1 MAYHSQEA
9 DGMRQDFLIIG
20 GGVVGMAVAY
30 GLLRA
35 GRRVTVLDGSD
46 DTLRASR
53 GNAGLTWV
61 QGKGAGMPAY
71 AELSFEASL
80 AWPEFAAELEGRTG
94 LDLEYEHRG
103 GVDLCF
109 NEEEAEARQRE
120 YSAIQAAS
128 PCLARQF
135 RWQYLDRT
143 SLASHLPGLGEGV
156 HGGTW
161 SPHDGHCNPL
171 YLLRAL
177 FAASLGL
184 GLDYRPASEV
194 HLLTP
199 LMNGFRA
206 VTSHS
211 TYEAERLILAD
222 GLGSATLAPMLGL
235 SGAVRPVRGQVLVTE
250 RLQKIAQLPTPQIR
264 QTASG
269 AYLIGDTQE
278 EVGFDRGVT
287 LPIMQQLADRAVRI
301 FPFLAHARLVRSWGA
316 LRVMTPDGNPLYE
329 ASRQYPG
336 AYGLS
341 SHSGISLAAFHAG
354 RLAESILQDTL
365 SHEYAK
371 FSGARFSRSALHP

>member
-1 MAYHSQEA
+1 MPYHSQEA
-9 DGMRQDFLIIG
+9 NGMQRDFLIIG

-35 GRRVTVLDGSD
+35 GQRVTVLDGSD

-80 AWPEFAAELEGRTG
+80 AWPEFADELKERTG
-94 LDLEYEHRG
+94 IDLEYERRG

-109 NEEEAEARQRE
+109 DQEEAEARQRE

-128 PCLARQF
+128 PSLARRF
-135 RWQYLDRT
+135 RWEYLDRG
-143 SLASHLPGLGEGV
+143 SLAAHLPGLGEGV

-177 FAASLGL
+177 FAASRTL
-184 GLDYRPASEV
+184 GLDYRPANEV
-194 HLLTP
+194 LSLTP
-199 LMNGFRA
+199 LKNGFRA
-206 VTSHS
+206 DTSRGA
-211 TYEAERLILAD
+211 YEAERLIVAA
-222 GLGSATLAPMLGL
+222 GLGSAALAPMVGL
-235 SGAVRPVRGQVLVTE
+235 SGAVHPVRGQVLVTE
-250 RLQKIAQLPTPQIR
+250 RMPKIDQLPTPQIR

-269 AYLIGDTQE
+269 GYLVGDTQE

-287 LPIMQQLADRAVRI
+287 LTLMQQLAERAVRI
-301 FPFLAHARLVRSWGA
+301 FPFLDHARLVRAWGA

-354 RLAESILQDTL
+354 DLAESILQDSL
-365 SHEYAK
+365 GHEYAE
-371 FSGARFSRSALHP
+371 FSGARFTRSVLHP

>member
-1 MAYHSQEA
+1 MQ
-9 DGMRQDFLIIG
+9 QDFLIIG

-35 GRRVTVLDGSD
+35 GLRVTVLDGGD

-80 AWPEFAAELEGRTG
+80 AWPEFAAELEERTG
-94 LDLEYEHRG
+94 LDLEHEQRG

-109 NEEEAEARQRE
+109 NQEDAEARQRE

-128 PCLARQF
+128 PCLASHFQ
-135 RWQYLDRT
+135 WQYLDRKSLT
-143 SLASHLPGLGEGV
+143 SYLPGLGEGV

-171 YLLRAL
+171 HLLRAL
-177 FAASLGL
+177 FAANLGL

-194 HLLTP
+194 HLVTP
-199 LMNGFRA
+199 LLNGFRA
-206 VTSHS
+206 MTSHGA
-211 TYEAERLILAD
+211 YEAERLILAA
-222 GLGSATLAPMLGL
+222 GLGSAALAPMLGL
-235 SGAVRPVRGQVLVTE
+235 SGAVHPVRGQVLVTE
-250 RLQKIAQLPTPQIR
+250 RLPKVAQLPTPQIR
-264 QTASG
+264 QMASG

-278 EVGFDRGVT
+278 EAGFDRGVT

-301 FPFLAHARLVRSWGA
+301 FPFLDRVRLVRSWGA
-316 LRVMTPDGNPLYE
+316 LRVMTPDGHPLYE

-354 RLAESILQDTL
+354 RLAESIMQDSL
-365 SHEYAK
+365 SQKYAE
-371 FSGARFSRSALHP
+371 FSGARFSHSLLNT